1 MPDENCQKVG
11 EHALGA
17 WGWFAI
23 FALFALL
30 AAAIWYC
37 VHAWNAMA
45 GVGISWVGWLFIG
58 LGVVLTLAV
67 GGGLMAL
74 LFYSS
79 RKGRDF

>member
-1 MPDENCQKVG
+1 MPIPGNDSTQSRR
-11 EHALGA
+11 LGP

-23 FALFALL
+23 AALIALL

-37 VHAWNAMA
+37 VHAWRELP
-45 GVGISWVGWLFIG
+45 GVGISPIGWMFLV
-58 LGVVLTLAV
+58 LGVVCTMAV